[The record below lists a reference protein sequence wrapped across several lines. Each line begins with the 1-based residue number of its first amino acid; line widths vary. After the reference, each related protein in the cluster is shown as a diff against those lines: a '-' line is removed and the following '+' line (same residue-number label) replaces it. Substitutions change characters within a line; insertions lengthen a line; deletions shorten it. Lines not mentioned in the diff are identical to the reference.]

1 MRAELRLG
9 FDTRLR
15 RYSPRGGCLLGSVA
29 PQYTRGVAVTDK
41 LRAPGGES
49 LKIGLFLLVIL
60 MIPGFIASSIGG
72 QAASMAVGIAA
83 GSGLALGSVLDLRR
97 SVGLVVLLGVV
108 AAAGVLAAGQP
119 IAAALVVAAVTAF
132 TGLTNGWS
140 AGSYALA
147 PVLAIV
153 FAATDR
159 GLPWWSAAAWSIA
172 GGLIGLVVLRLMKV
186 DSEPSPMSE
195 RHAWRHAIALAAA
208 CGVTLWAALAWEL
221 PQGYWIPVTLLVA
234 LRPLPEERSD
244 ILADR
249 LWGTV
254 IGAVVALVAAFL
266 LPPSLTQLVAL
277 VFLGLVAGYGVA
289 RNYLMQTA
297 CLTPMLML
305 FATAGDD
312 LRTFEFTAQ
321 RVLFTILGVIIGAAV
336 ITALAIWDAR
346 DTEDG
351 AAVLEG

>member
-1 MRAELRLG
+1 M
-9 FDTRLR
+9 
-15 RYSPRGGCLLGSVA
+15 SV
-29 PQYTRGVAVTDK
+29 TK
-41 LRAPGGES
+41 LRAPDGDS
-49 LKIGLFLLVIL
+49 LKTGLFLLVIL

-83 GSGLALGSVLDLRR
+83 GSGLALGSVLDVRR
-97 SVGLVVLLGVV
+97 SLTLVVLLGVV

-119 IAAALVVAAVTAF
+119 VAAALVVAAVTAF
-132 TGLTNGWS
+132 TGLTNSWS

-159 GLPWWSAAAWSIA
+159 GLPWWSAAVWSIV
-172 GGLIGLVVLRLMKV
+172 GGLIGLAVLRVMKV
-186 DSEPSPMSE
+186 DVEPSAMPE
-195 RHAWRHAIALAAA
+195 RQAWRHALALAAA
-208 CGVTLWAALAWEL
+208 CGLTLWAALAWQV

-234 LRPLPEERSD
+234 LRPLREERSE
-244 ILADR
+244 ILSDR
-249 LWGTV
+249 LWGTL

-266 LPPSLTQLVAL
+266 LPPSLTQFVAL
-277 VFLGLVAGYGVA
+277 IFLVLVAGYGVA

-312 LRTFEFTAQ
+312 ARTLEFTTQ
-321 RVLFTILGVIIGAAV
+321 RVLFTIVGVLVGAALV
-336 ITALAIWDAR
+336 VALSVWDAR
-346 DTEDG
+346 DAEQG
-351 AAVLEG
+351 